1 MNEKIDIYETVDD
14 ETRKLLEHVSLI
26 GSITTRPLTNEE
38 QSIIGKEHAE
48 EQHKHTAK
56 VVKIISELR

>member
-38 QSIIGKEHAE
+38 QSIIGKERAE
-48 EQHKHTAK
+48 EHTAK
-56 VVKIISELR
+56 VMKIISELR

>member
-26 GSITTRPLTNEE
+26 GSIVTRPLTNEE
-38 QSIIGKEHAE
+38 LQHIVTGKQSYKIGRAH
-48 EQHKHTAK
+48 
-56 VVKIISELR
+56 V

>member
-26 GSITTRPLTNEE
+26 GSIVTRPLTNEE
-38 QSIIGKEHAE
+38 QSIIERNALKNI
-48 EQHKHTAK
+48 QQK
-56 VVKIISELR
+56 

>member
-38 QSIIGKEHAE
+38 QSIIGKERAE
-48 EQHKHTAK
+48 EQHTAK